1 MSTDPPQLNPLEIT
15 NPKRQ
20 ANDPIR
26 AYEYQIWQS
35 VFRWITLKPNEVL
48 FLEKA
53 EDFDVVSADVAETT
67 QVKDTARSG
76 SVTLNSEGAIEA
88 ISNFWIHQQKNPNYI
103 RFKFLTTSSRGMEKS
118 NPFNGIKGLDYWD
131 ICKRAN
137 TDLNPL
143 RDFLVLKSAL
153 PEDLR
158 HFISTSSDE
167 ELRSNLISRIEW
179 ASDQGDHEA
188 IKELI
193 KDQVLSYGVSQI
205 VQPSESEKVVS
216 HLFTHIFEV
225 IRKKKDRQLK
235 LSDFAILFEERTT
248 RRFTAQEIES
258 MRLFEKQKVST
269 LGSDTS
275 QGTFPPPFTSSFES
289 SDPAYDLPSLDLMTK
304 RDNVVSDLQSRLN
317 VKGLLVLKGS
327 TGMGKS
333 VLAVLISDKDGGR
346 WKRLDFRGLEP
357 EQIKRNLI
365 NAATLDAGERGAL
378 DYIVDDLN
386 FDKQLSIYERTLS
399 GFLHTVISRGGRI
412 VVTTQGDLPNKLKLS
427 FDLPEEAICEVPSLT
442 EEEIKQIAIKHGCPD
457 GKILESWGSIIKAT
471 TAGHP
476 QLVHARVKKIAAD
489 VWPRPQVNDL
499 LKDAGADEV
508 RREARRRLQEYLPSE
523 NARNLAYRLSIYSGP
538 FKRSHALYTA
548 QHPTAITNA
557 GESFELLVG
566 PWVESYGRDYYML
579 SPLLKNSAK
588 DMFSPQDISELHRI
602 ATCSFFVDRVLTQ
615 REISGI
621 LVHGLV
627 GQFDLPLDRIAHT
640 TEGINEKDWAVIARD
655 LEWFAHIATES
666 DEWLFKSNPVT
677 SLNLRRLQFRIA
689 AEVDSMGLAP
699 KVVSS
704 WDKELLRYDKEFS
717 GTPKFFIPRL
727 AVQQMF
733 NISFL
738 RFDVPIPIR
747 TIVRNIVTTIALGKH
762 WEAVADSDEL
772 VRMSLDS
779 RRQLYDKL
787 PKAGMQMLEREL
799 GSDPDKIV
807 DISDD
812 VYFAAVRCKRAED
825 VSDFIDELEEQAS
838 EAADEV
844 WAYLG
849 TNEFTALLL
858 INAAW
863 LSEVKAESPN
873 WERSLEVLDKVARA
887 ALAKGA
893 DHLVAGAYRT
903 KAIVLKE
910 YAKDKG
916 DAIQVINEGVQKLGY
931 PHPALQDY
939 LANIYMRDERY
950 EDAINVWKQIP
961 PEDEERQTSWRTFSH
976 RDALMCAGNLSDWS
990 AAAQFALE
998 GEKAARRLCHLGD
1011 VVAVGY
1017 LAEHALAIWKS
1028 GNVPQALSAFVEV
1041 VEALETLPDPNSD
1054 IKSFALH
1061 RNVIQ
1066 TLGWLA
1072 GISGVTA
1079 KETEPRLGAFSYPS
1093 EQDLKRENEVPRNMF
1108 SSLLRLQIEQLKLK
1122 HSLRSLSIESLI
1134 SDYAKFSN
1142 YSKALAKTHPQ
1153 AVPAPDDLQMI
1164 YTLVF
1169 AALANWMGHGKPFV
1183 LTIDR
1188 WKEDARFNGLSD
1200 PALEDY
1206 FNFTERIIGED
1217 LNSLRAF
1224 LNEPNESAEK
1234 KAIASLVLSHHDSLS
1249 PEDRFIANV
1258 FLIQDRNVYA
1268 MWREETENI
1277 ITDLIA
1283 NSWISVVKNQRFSLL
1298 SPSITIP
1305 EILSAALDTSTHG
1318 LEKVT
1323 KILIAAQKAVNITF
1337 PK

>member
-1 MSTDPPQLNPLEIT
+1 MSTEHPQLNPLDIA
-15 NPKRQ
+15 NPRRQ
-20 ANDPIR
+20 AHDPIR
-26 AYEYQIWQS
+26 AYEYQMWQS
-35 VFRWITLKPNEVL
+35 VFRWVTLKPNEVL

-53 EDFDVVSADVAETT
+53 EDFDVISADVAETT

-88 ISNFWIHQQKNPNYI
+88 ISNFWIHQQKNPNHI
-103 RFKFLTTSSRGMEKS
+103 QFKFLTTSSRGMEKS

-131 ICKRAN
+131 RCKRAD
-137 TDLNPL
+137 TDLKPL
-143 RDFLVLKSAL
+143 RDFLVGKDAL

-158 HFISTSSDE
+158 QFISSSSDE
-167 ELRSNLISRIEW
+167 ELRNNLISRIEW

-188 IKELI
+188 IKEFI
-193 KDQVLSYGVSQI
+193 KDQVIAYGVNQ
-205 VQPSESEKVVS
+205 VVHPSESEKVIS

-235 LSDFAILFEERTT
+235 FTDFAILFEERTT

-258 MRLFEKQKVST
+258 MRLLEKQKVST
-269 LGSDTS
+269 LDSDTS
-275 QGTFPPPFTSSFES
+275 QGTSPPPFASIFES

-304 RDNVVSDLQSRLN
+304 RDDVVSDLQSRLN

-346 WKRLDFRGLEP
+346 WKRLDFQGLEP

-640 TEGINEKDWAVIARD
+640 TEDINETDWAVIARD
-655 LEWFAHIATES
+655 IEWFAHIATES
-666 DEWLFKSNPVT
+666 EEWLFQSNPIT

-689 AEVDSMGLAP
+689 AEVDSTGLAP

-704 WDKELLRYDKEFS
+704 WEKELLRYDKEFG
-717 GTPKFFIPRL
+717 GTPKFFLPRL

-738 RFDVPIPIR
+738 RLDVPIPIR
-747 TIVRNIVTTIALGKH
+747 TIVRNIVTTIALGKQ

-799 GSDPDKIV
+799 GSNPDKVV

-812 VYFAAVRCKRAED
+812 VYFAAVRCKSAED
-825 VSDFIDELEEQAS
+825 VSDFINELEEQES

-849 TNEFTALLL
+849 ANEFTAILLT
-858 INAAW
+858 NAAW

-910 YAKDKG
+910 YIKDKG

-931 PHPALQDY
+931 SHPALQDY
-939 LANIYMRDERY
+939 LANIYMQDERY

-961 PEDEERQTSWRTFSH
+961 PEDENRQTSWLTFSH
-976 RDALMCAGNLSDWS
+976 RHALTCAAKLHDWS
-990 AAAQFALE
+990 AAAEIALE

-1017 LAEHALAIWKS
+1017 LAEHALAVWKL
-1028 GNVPQALSAFVEV
+1028 GDIPQALRAFAEV
-1041 VEALETLPDPNSD
+1041 ADALETLPDPNSD
-1054 IKSFALH
+1054 MKSFALH
-1061 RNVIQ
+1061 LNVIQ
-1066 TLGWLA
+1066 TIGWLA
-1072 GISGVTA
+1072 GHSAVMASGG
-1079 KETEPRLGAFSYPS
+1079 EPRLGVFSNPYD
-1093 EQDLKRENEVPRNMF
+1093 QGLKREKNIPRSMF
-1108 SSLLRLQIEQLKLK
+1108 FPLLRVQIEQLKLK
-1122 HSLRSLSIESLI
+1122 HSLSSLSIETLI
-1134 SDYAKFSN
+1134 SDYVKFSN
-1142 YSKALAKTHPQ
+1142 HSKALAKTQPQ
-1153 AVPAPDDLQMI
+1153 SVTAPDNFQMI
-1164 YTLVF
+1164 FTLVF
-1169 AALANWMGHGKPFV
+1169 AALVNWVGHGKPFI
-1183 LTIDR
+1183 LPINKWR
-1188 WKEDARFNGLSD
+1188 EDARLNGLSD

-1206 FNFTERIIGED
+1206 FNFTERMIDED
-1217 LNSLRAF
+1217 IDSLRAF
-1224 LNEPNESAEK
+1224 LNEPDESTDK
-1234 KAIASLVLSHHDSLS
+1234 KAIAALVLSHHDSLN
-1249 PEDRFIANV
+1249 PEDRFVANL
-1258 FLIQDRNVYA
+1258 FLIQNRNAYA
-1268 MWREETENI
+1268 IWRDETENI
-1277 ITDLIA
+1277 VTELIT
-1283 NSWISVVKNQRFSLL
+1283 NGWISVVENERFSLL
-1298 SPSITIP
+1298 APFRTAQ
-1305 EILSAALDTSTHG
+1305 EIMSAALDTSTHG
-1318 LEKVT
+1318 LEKAT
-1323 KILIAAQKAVNITF
+1323 KILIAAQKAVYISGL
-1337 PK
+1337 